1 MISIE
6 DFEGLTVEATT
17 VVKKIKGINIATED
31 GLLLIEPEITLDF
44 KDIPSKYHE
53 LCLRI
58 LQNI

>member
-6 DFEGLTVEATT
+6 DFEGLTVETT
-17 VVKKIKGINIATED
+17 SIVKKIKGINIATEE

-44 KDIPSKYHE
+44 KNIPAKYHE

-58 LQNI
+58 LQNL

>member
-53 LCLRI
+53 LCLCI